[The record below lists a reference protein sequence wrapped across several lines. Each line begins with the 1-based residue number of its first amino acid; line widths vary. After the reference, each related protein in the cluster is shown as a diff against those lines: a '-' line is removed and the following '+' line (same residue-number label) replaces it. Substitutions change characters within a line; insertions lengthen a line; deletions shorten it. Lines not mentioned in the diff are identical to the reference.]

1 MENAMKRFLYAVCL
15 LSLTS
20 VRLRA
25 AEPEA
30 SHPVL
35 DTLQKSARMTR
46 EAIYIPPVS
55 SGGLLMEVPAKPLR
69 NGCRKAAQTSARA
82 VAFPF
87 ITGYVA
93 VSDTFTT
100 LQTRW
105 LNGE

>member
-20 VRLRA
+20 IGLRA
-25 AEPEA
+25 AEPETP
-30 SHPVL
+30 HPVL
-35 DTLQKSARMTR
+35 DTLQKGARMTR
-46 EAIYIPPVS
+46 EAIYIPPIS

-87 ITGYVA
+87 ITSYVA
-93 VSDTFTT
+93 ASDTFTA

-105 LNGE
+105 FNGD